1 MNQKISCRKISALT
15 VVSWLTF
22 LFLKDAGKVAVLSKV
37 VKAGSAMSS
46 LAFASLDPFFD
57 SFAPISGDC
66 KLFTENVHNSEI
78 MKKYE
83 EGQDESWLMPPL
95 M

>member
-1 MNQKISCRKISALT
+1 MIWVLT
-15 VVSWLTF
+15 VDSWLTF
-22 LFLKDAGKVAVLSKV
+22 RFLKEAGRVAVLSKV

-78 MKKYE
+78 MKSMRKIKMKA
-83 EGQDESWLMPPL
+83 G
-95 M
+95 

>member
-1 MNQKISCRKISALT
+1 MNSPFRDGLIWVLT
-15 VVSWLTF
+15 VDSWLTF
-22 LFLKDAGKVAVLSKV
+22 RFLKEAGRVAVLSKV

-78 MKKYE
+78 MKSMRKVKMKA
-83 EGQDESWLMPPL
+83 G
-95 M
+95 